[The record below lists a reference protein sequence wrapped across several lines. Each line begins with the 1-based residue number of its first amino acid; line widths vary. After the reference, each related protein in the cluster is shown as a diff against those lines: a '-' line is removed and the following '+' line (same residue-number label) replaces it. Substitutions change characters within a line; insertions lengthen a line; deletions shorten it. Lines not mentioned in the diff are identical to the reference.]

1 MVVVQLK
8 TNIASTWMSP
18 IPSAHLKDHI
28 NDLPPSILIRIL
40 DEVLTNPVLD
50 PKLPTSFTISDS
62 NTQSPNVATSTS
74 VAASLALT
82 PISPVGAN
90 GSAAAGVTSPL
101 AQSTTNANGIPTI
114 VKPSGPVDP
123 RQFPVFTLS
132 QSDYSAL
139 NLAAIRVLTPFE
151 LSQTCHGWRVLVQTT
166 PRLWR
171 RIEVHSPT
179 DCHLWRVERWMEA
192 VGGPLDGK
200 GKVQDLE
207 VVLRQS
213 DARTR
218 RRRRRLSGGG
228 NEDDTEDDE
237 ERASIKVLELL
248 GRRVDRWKSLR
259 VEFTGCGVRLTRIL
273 ARLLGGLAKSLT
285 LVDVSEHRTRIGTS
299 ANIGQDPQLP
309 PQILS
314 AISPRSGS
322 TICRLEIVSLRFA
335 LFPRQPP
342 PRRTDIFSP
351 VFVVYGIWDALQAL
365 NSVKSLEWTADVRIR
380 HSCTL

>member
-132 QSDYSAL
+132 QSDYSTL
-139 NLAAIRVLTPFE
+139 
-151 LSQTCHGWRVLVQTT
+151 
-166 PRLWR
+166 
-171 RIEVHSPT
+171 
-179 DCHLWRVERWMEA
+179 
-192 VGGPLDGK
+192 
-200 GKVQDLE
+200 
-207 VVLRQS
+207 
-213 DARTR
+213 
-218 RRRRRLSGGG
+218 
-228 NEDDTEDDE
+228 
-237 ERASIKVLELL
+237 
-248 GRRVDRWKSLR
+248 SLR
-259 VEFTGCGVRLTRIL
+259 LD
-273 ARLLGGLAKSLT
+273 T
-285 LVDVSEHRTRIGTS
+285 LRAF
-299 ANIGQDPQLP
+299 ANLP
-309 PQILS
+309 RM
-314 AISPRSGS
+314 ACPRPNYSKAM
-322 TICRLEIVSLRFA
+322 EE
-335 LFPRQPP
+335 
-342 PRRTDIFSP
+342 D
-351 VFVVYGIWDALQAL
+351 
-365 NSVKSLEWTADVRIR
+365 
-380 HSCTL
+380 

>member
-1 MVVVQLK
+1 
-8 TNIASTWMSP
+8 
-18 IPSAHLKDHI
+18 
-28 NDLPPSILIRIL
+28 
-40 DEVLTNPVLD
+40 
-50 PKLPTSFTISDS
+50 
-62 NTQSPNVATSTS
+62 
-74 VAASLALT
+74 
-82 PISPVGAN
+82 
-90 GSAAAGVTSPL
+90 
-101 AQSTTNANGIPTI
+101 
-114 VKPSGPVDP
+114 
-123 RQFPVFTLS
+123 
-132 QSDYSAL
+132 
-139 NLAAIRVLTPFE
+139 
-151 LSQTCHGWRVLVQTT
+151 
-166 PRLWR
+166 
-171 RIEVHSPT
+171 
-179 DCHLWRVERWMEA
+179 MEA
-192 VGGPLDGK
+192 VGGPLDGD

-285 LVDVSEHRTRIGTS
+285 PVDVSEHRTRIGTS
-299 ANIGQDPQLP
+299 PDIGQDLQLP

-322 TICRLEIVSLRFA
+322 TISRLEIVSLRFA

-365 NSVKSLEWTADVRIR
+365 HSVKSLEWTADVRIR